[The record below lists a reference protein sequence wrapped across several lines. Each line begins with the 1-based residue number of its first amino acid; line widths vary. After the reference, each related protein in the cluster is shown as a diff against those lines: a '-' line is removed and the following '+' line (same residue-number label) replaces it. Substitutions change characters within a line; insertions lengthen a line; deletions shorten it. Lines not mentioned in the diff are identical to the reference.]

1 MLYSAIL
8 VAFCALSV
16 TEARVN
22 CPNGNGLYC
31 GSTLGLDSNVLYN
44 CNSDAW
50 SWSYSTAEYCS
61 NGCVSAGAGYPDY
74 CSGSDP
80 STNNNGNNNNNSNN
94 NNSNNSNNN
103 NSTSNSN
110 NNNTNNNSN
119 NVTYT
124 NTLNVANYPLVFRF
138 DNGQCTD
145 WADARYAQITGHHTT
160 WWGDARFWAIRAAN
174 AGWVVSKT
182 PKVPSIIVIQ
192 PGYQGV
198 GSDGHVAVVEEIN
211 PDGSVYTSDYNYIIN
226 GYGGPYIKTYVNFY
240 PGNGVDF
247 IWY

>member
-1 MLYSAIL
+1 MLLATAL
-8 VAFCALSV
+8 FAFCAL
-16 TEARVN
+16 TATDALT
-22 CPNGNGLYC
+22 CPDGNGLYC
-31 GSTLGLDSNVLYN
+31 GNTLGLDSDVLYN
-44 CNSDAW
+44 CDSDSW
-50 SWSYSTAEYCS
+50 SWSYNAVQQCS
-61 NGCVSAGAGYPDY
+61 NGCVNAAPGSPDY
-74 CSGSDP
+74 CAEQNAS
-80 STNNNGNNNNNSNN
+80 NNNNDNNSNNSNSNSNNNNDNNSNN
-94 NNSNNSNNN
+94 NN
-103 NSTSNSN
+103 
-110 NNNTNNNSN
+110 NNTNTNNSG

-145 WADARYAQITGHHTT
+145 WADARYAQITGHHVT
-160 WWGDARFWAIRAAN
+160 WWGDARFWAVSARE

-198 GSDGHVAVVEEIN
+198 GSDGHVAVVEEIMA
-211 PDGSVYTSDYNYIIN
+211 DGSVYTSDYNYIIN
-226 GYGGPYIKTYVNFY
+226 GYGGPYIKTYVTFY